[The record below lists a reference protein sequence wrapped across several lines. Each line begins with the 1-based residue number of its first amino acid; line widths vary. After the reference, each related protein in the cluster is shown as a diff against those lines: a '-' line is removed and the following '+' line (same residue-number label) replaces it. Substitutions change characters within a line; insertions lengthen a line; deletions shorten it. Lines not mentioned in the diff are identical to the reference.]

1 MMAFKFNAT
10 TSLLSALG
18 VALVY
23 LAASSQAEA
32 REITVNLSRGSFG
45 PVQIQANAGDGIRFD
60 NSSKLMH
67 TVTVIGRDDVLGNQP
82 VKPNESFVFRV
93 SSGLS
98 PGTYVLNCGLHPGMQ
113 AELVVKG

>member
-1 MMAFKFNAT
+1 M
-10 TSLLSALG
+10 
-18 VALVY
+18 
-23 LAASSQAEA
+23 
-32 REITVNLSRGSFG
+32 
-45 PVQIQANAGDGIRFD
+45 QIQANAGDGIRFD

-93 SSGLS
+93 PSGLS